1 MDVRARLPLYFL
13 PFSHLINPDT
23 SWTDIQVTAATQPS
37 FLQHAVHLDMPHKRL
52 HVLGEVNKRF
62 VVSPNV
68 DALLA
73 DVERAD
79 EQGSGIDFGE
89 DGLLRMDET

>member
-1 MDVRARLPLYFL
+1 MCVRVSRFVACFV
-13 PFSHLINPDT
+13 SLIDPDT
-23 SWTDIQVTAATQPS
+23 SWMDIQVTAATQPS